1 MATTPNVVVRMHY
14 YDLKTAGRDFYS
26 SGKADDYL
34 SYIDKGIKTAGVRDY
49 VDYAGDDEKS
59 SGIFSAQGLL
69 NKEEKKEL
77 RAELRATKSCIWDC
91 VISFEEVYGKANC
104 NNWIR
109 AQELLEKT
117 LPGFFKSAG
126 LDPKKTVWYAGLH
139 ENTDNRHIHLSFFQQ
154 EPTAYDRKTKGRVF
168 RRGKIPLEK
177 INGFK
182 ASIEKHYLEPVEG
195 AYRVRQVVIAEIDKA
210 VTGSYTRDGR
220 SFRRLVEKLY
230 QEIPL
235 TGDLGYE
242 SANMDAC
249 RDDIDAA
256 TDLVLENECVTPL
269 WNKVLK
275 EADERDVKTT
285 EVLKAQHI
293 DPAPY
298 LYRPAFV
305 KDMKRRMGNALIKEL
320 VAKRGEER
328 RKALLLHHP
337 KAKQRLHQRSA
348 LDLVLGAAA
357 MSARVSQEAMDAFD
371 EFEEKMREC
380 EREKE
385 EGQELV

>member
-1 MATTPNVVVRMHY
+1 
-14 YDLKTAGRDFYS
+14 
-26 SGKADDYL
+26 
-34 SYIDKGIKTAGVRDY
+34 VRDY

-59 SGIFSAQGLL
+59 SGIFLRQRALEQRGEEGTARGTPGDQVLHLGLRDLVRGGLRQGQLQQL
-69 NKEEKKEL
+69 DPGPG
-77 RAELRATKSCIWDC
+77 AS
-91 VISFEEVYGKANC
+91 
-104 NNWIR
+104 
-109 AQELLEKT
+109 QET

-154 EPTAYDRKTKGRVF
+154 EPTAYDRKTKGPVF

-242 SANMDAC
+242 SANMDGC

-275 EADERDVKTT
+275 EADERDS
-285 EVLKAQHI
+285 ENHSGSQS
-293 DPAPY
+293 PAH
-298 LYRPAFV
+298 RPGPLPLPPRLRQRHEAA
-305 KDMKRRMGNALIKEL
+305 DGERPHQGDRRQAR
-320 VAKRGEER
+320 RGEAESPLAPSSESQAKAPSAER
-328 RKALLLHHP
+328 P
-337 KAKQRLHQRSA
+337 
-348 LDLVLGAAA
+348 
-357 MSARVSQEAMDAFD
+357 
-371 EFEEKMREC
+371 
-380 EREKE
+380 
-385 EGQELV
+385 